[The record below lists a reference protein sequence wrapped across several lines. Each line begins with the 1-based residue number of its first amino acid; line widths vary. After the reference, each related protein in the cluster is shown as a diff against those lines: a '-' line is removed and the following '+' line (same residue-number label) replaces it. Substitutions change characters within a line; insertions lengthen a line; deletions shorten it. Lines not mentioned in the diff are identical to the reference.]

1 LWSGSVSGC
10 TRFPGRLTTFPIL
23 YIAATYV
30 NSYIGRVLIYIQG
43 RYVIT
48 SKSSYKISSM
58 TTLKEHL
65 SKLGRK
71 GGLARSKNMTPEQR
85 REAARKAVG
94 ARWAKEKKKNQ

>member
-1 LWSGSVSGC
+1 
-10 TRFPGRLTTFPIL
+10 
-23 YIAATYV
+23 
-30 NSYIGRVLIYIQG
+30 
-43 RYVIT
+43 
-48 SKSSYKISSM
+48 M